1 MKPQVTPRIAAK
13 GRATSGSAAVSPEKC
28 SSSARTTSTASA
40 APPAIS
46 HTITPAAVM
55 PAASTFPRGRVRRM
69 DSSAI
74 TGRLVPSASAQSDDS
89 PVTHKSVRMSP
100 DAIKSAR
107 IPRETALRNSF
118 GRADTSSPC
127 LEEINQLRPAVR
139 AGAVALLRVFCF
151 HRHHFRQ
158 QTLRHFGRFSHSR
171 TAAYTPRRGT
181 ARSCRFSARKATKP

>member
-13 GRATSGSAAVSPEKC
+13 GRATSGSAAVSPVKC

-55 PAASTFPRGRVRRM
+55 PAASIFPPGRVRRM

-127 LEEINQLRPAVR
+127 LFGRNQPVSSNCQHRHGWTPPDILLPSSSFSPAD
-139 AGAVALLRVFCF
+139 AASLRVIFPF
-151 HRHHFRQ
+151 A
-158 QTLRHFGRFSHSR
+158 HSNVH
-171 TAAYTPRRGT
+171 AAPRDSPVMPISR
-181 ARSCRFSARKATKP
+181 A